1 MKIEL
6 YVVGVQNMVMGI
18 NLSGG
23 QFNTAPK
30 GSLGG
35 QRSDTVIVTD
45 VSQNFFDDISRSE
58 GLVGKTEY
66 RCGYVYNPD
75 VTTYTGVT
83 LELTTNPALSQVS
96 IGLDPIGK
104 GDGRNNGIATNIT
117 TEDSTPTGV
126 QFFGEENPDDGAWDT
141 VRIPI
146 GLLRQG
152 EGVAF
157 WLKRK
162 TEQGASQTITFN
174 LTIDHDATSLP
185 GATFDDGGAF
195 GEMLKVTKQA
205 AGTFLIGTARIG
217 FSQIGPS
224 P

>member
-1 MKIEL
+1 MTL
-6 YVVGVQNMVMGI
+6 VFS
-18 NLSGG
+18 LSGG
-23 QFNTAPK
+23 QLNTSPK

-35 QRSDTVIVTD
+35 QRSDTTITSD
-45 VSQNFFDDISRSE
+45 ISQNFFDDISRSE

-66 RCGYVYNPD
+66 RQGYVYNPD
-75 VTTYTGVT
+75 VNTYTGVT
-83 LELTTNPALSQVS
+83 LQLSTNPALSQVS
-96 IGLDPIGK
+96 LGLDPVGK
-104 GDGRNNGIATNIT
+104 GDGRNTGIATSIA

-126 QFFGEENPDDGAWDT
+126 TFFGEDNTDDGPFAGQAYDT
-141 VRIPI
+141 VILPI

-152 EGVAF
+152 ECVAF

-174 LTIDHDATSLP
+174 FTITHDEVTLP
-185 GATFDDGGAF
+185 GSTFDDGGAF
-195 GEMLKVTKQA
+195 GELLSVATQA

-217 FSQIGPS
+217 FAEIGPS